1 MSAIRDNFLARVYS
15 GKSKDIDPEVINA
28 TSIEL
33 KSGMVKGYGNNFEDV
48 KVDSNDFEMLNNLE
62 NSVYSFSAAKNY
74 QELKILTD
82 LITDSSG
89 AIRPFSEFRAEAEK
103 VFKNFNE
110 DWLSTEYGTAINGAM
125 QASRWADYTK
135 NKKAMPYL
143 RYVTAGDSRVR
154 DSHRSL
160 DGVVKRIDDSF
171 WNSYY
176 PPNGYNCRCTT
187 TQTGQSKETPEGNI
201 TYPSVNPM
209 FKVNL
214 AKQGLIFPKDHPYYN
229 GVPKEIL
236 RKALAYLPPE
246 NTYRTVNLGDG
257 VTVQEHAMLKY
268 ENKETIIK
276 NRQIASI
283 LKSNGFNDIKLTP
296 QIHQNDKEG
305 RIAYYGK
312 DFASKNLTQ
321 CPDAWID
328 SELAEFKTASTRNMS
343 RRVYE
348 ASKKANI
355 CVLQPMGKY
364 TDNQIERFVK
374 GQFGLDDR
382 KNLKKIIIIR
392 HGKPITYTR

>member
-1 MSAIRDNFLARVYS
+1 MSALRDKFLARVYG
-15 GKSKDIDPEVINA
+15 GKSKDIDPEIINA

-33 KSGMVKGYGNNFEDV
+33 KNGMVKGYGSNFEDV
-48 KVDSNDFEMLNNLE
+48 TVDSNDFEMLSNLE

-74 QELKILTD
+74 QELKVLTD

-103 VFKNFNE
+103 VFKSFNE

-125 QASRWADYTK
+125 QASRWTDYTK

-154 DSHRSL
+154 DSHKSL
-160 DGVVKRIDDSF
+160 DGVVKRIDDNF

-187 TQTGQSKETPEGNI
+187 TQTGQSKESSDGSIN
-201 TYPSVNPM
+201 YPSVNPM

-257 VTVQEHAMLKY
+257 VTVQEHAMVQHEEERLV
-268 ENKETIIK
+268 
-276 NRQIASI
+276 NRPIAKV
-283 LKSNGFNDIKLTP
+283 LGEKHNVKLLP
-296 QIHQNDKEG
+296 QISEKDTEA
-305 RIAYYGK
+305 RIAHYGK
-312 DFASKNLTQ
+312 NYAGKHTAS
-321 CPDAWID
+321 CPDAFVDDDIF
-328 SELAEFKTASTRNMS
+328 EFKHVDKQRNMS
-343 RRVYE
+343 KR
-348 ASKKANI
+348 
-355 CVLQPMGKY
+355 VLQAANKA
-364 TDNQIERFVK
+364 DNCVIIINEKLEESRINSFASNQWAM
-374 GQFGLDDR
+374 DDR
-382 KNLKKIIIIR
+382 KNLKKLIVINNSKTFEFAR
-392 HGKPITYTR
+392 P